1 MKRRSLIVSGVVIG
15 IILLTQSSVANALLG
30 LILTGSIPG
39 TTVSIPF
46 WLMMT
51 IYSAISALLIA
62 WYIESLIVSHRMR
75 KSSARQRMP
84 RRRYSHI

>member
-1 MKRRSLIVSGVVIG
+1 MKRRILIITGIALSLM
-15 IILLTQSSVANALLG
+15 LLTQSSVANALLG

-39 TTVSIPF
+39 TTVNIPF